1 MKQEGKKTLRQRLAD
16 KKVRQQLNQNGP
28 RKAEFLRLLL
38 NMMNRY
44 VTVLIIALI
53 IYVILLFVMVHF
65 EKNAPGANIKNMGD
79 AVWYS
84 LTTFTTVG
92 YGDLAPVTIPGRV
105 IGVIFLIVSIGLLG
119 FFVGFMVEFIA
130 RVRPIITLSLNA
142 GRPWYIFTG
151 KSPYAALF
159 AENLKVVR
167 QDALIIYADSKNDDK
182 TSKDVFVSWSV
193 KELLDR
199 RGSMYDAHIMCMKEN
214 EMDNFLDSVSLAE
227 TNVPIICLANFT
239 PAHHPMNINFFSL
252 TDCSARVFWQQFPVE
267 KPDETIM
274 IIGFGNAGTVMLDR
288 ALELNIFS
296 EDQHLTYHVFG
307 DGDEYC
313 RNRKRLQEIV
323 SLNQVSDKKDSVIFH
338 DDLWNSDEELLDNAD
353 RIILC
358 SDSEWENIEIL
369 HTIQKF
375 FAIRGNLYIYN
386 SNVHGVATSFGHA
399 RDMLTPAFVLHNRLS
414 DMALCR
420 HELFRFQ
427 SGYDVPMWEDL
438 GSLTKDMNYVT
449 VDHISCKVRMA
460 LGEEAPSEPFDE
472 LPAEILRKAAAVFT
486 QAAPA
491 EKERFR
497 RLEHERILRCYLL
510 HNYRYH
516 ETQDDELRYSPL
528 IRSYEELSESE
539 KALTDIGWTL
549 LDELAAHKEARG
561 KR

>member
-1 MKQEGKKTLRQRLAD
+1 
-16 KKVRQQLNQNGP
+16 
-28 RKAEFLRLLL
+28 
-38 NMMNRY
+38 MMNRY
-44 VTVLIIALI
+44 VTLLII
-53 IYVILLFVMVHF
+53 
-65 EKNAPGANIKNMGD
+65 
-79 AVWYS
+79 
-84 LTTFTTVG
+84 
-92 YGDLAPVTIPGRV
+92 
-105 IGVIFLIVSIGLLG
+105 
-119 FFVGFMVEFIA
+119 
-130 RVRPIITLSLNA
+130 
-142 GRPWYIFTG
+142 
-151 KSPYAALF
+151 
-159 AENLKVVR
+159 
-167 QDALIIYADSKNDDK
+167 ALIIYADSKNDDK

-274 IIGFGNAGTVMLDR
+274 IIGFGNAGTVMLDC

-296 EDQHLTYHVFG
+296 EDQHLTYHV
-307 DGDEYC
+307 
-313 RNRKRLQEIV
+313 L
-323 SLNQVSDKKDSVIFH
+323 
-338 DDLWNSDEELLDNAD
+338 
-353 RIILC
+353 
-358 SDSEWENIEIL
+358 
-369 HTIQKF
+369 
-375 FAIRGNLYIYN
+375 
-386 SNVHGVATSFGHA
+386 
-399 RDMLTPAFVLHNRLS
+399 
-414 DMALCR
+414 
-420 HELFRFQ
+420 LFRFQ
-427 SGYDVPMWEDL
+427 SGYDVPMWEKL